1 MDFGKC
7 VDWIALEGWE
17 IAGEEG
23 GSLSGGV
30 LGGSRWGSLL
40 QGESPFLNVFFQIHG
55 LDAIY
60 A

>member
-40 QGESPFLNVFFQIHG
+40 QGESPS
-55 LDAIY
+55 
-60 A
+60 